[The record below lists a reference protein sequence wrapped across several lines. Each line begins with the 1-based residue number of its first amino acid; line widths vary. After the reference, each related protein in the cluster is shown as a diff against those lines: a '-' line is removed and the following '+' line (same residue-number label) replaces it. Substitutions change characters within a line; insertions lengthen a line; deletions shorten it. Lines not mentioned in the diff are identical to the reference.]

1 MGRTRTPT
9 RWLGSSCCTTTGFAA
24 GARSKT
30 ARPLGRRTIYAVEQ
44 IAASNKEATEAWS
57 GPLFDRFVQFRGLVT
72 AGLGAHGEKALGI
85 HPPRPGDRA
94 LDIGC
99 GFGDTTQ
106 RIATLVD
113 PDGEA
118 VGVDVSEPF
127 IEEARRD
134 LAGTGLENVRF
145 IAADVQ
151 VTELE
156 QGFDYAFSRMGIMFF
171 ANPVQAFRNVRT
183 ALKPGGRLSAVVWRR
198 KLDNAWMHRAELVV
212 EEYLERPE
220 ETDEPTCGPGPF
232 SMANADMV
240 SEQLGIAGFEQIS
253 LQRCDLPIKIGDDL
267 DHAVEFNM
275 SLGPAGEVLRLWG
288 DRVDEIRPKISR
300 DLRQALAEF
309 DGPDGVIAPAS
320 TWIIGATAP

>member
-1 MGRTRTPT
+1 M
-9 RWLGSSCCTTTGFAA
+9 
-24 GARSKT
+24 
-30 ARPLGRRTIYAVEQ
+30 EQ
-44 IAASNKEATEAWS
+44 IAASNREATEAWS

-72 AGLGAHGEKALGI
+72 AGLGAHGEAALEAY
-85 HPPRPGDRA
+85 PPPPGSRV
-94 LDIGC
+94 LDLGC

-106 RIATLVD
+106 QLAALVGSA
-113 PDGEA
+113 GEA

-127 IEEARRD
+127 VAAAREEAKAAD
-134 LAGTGLENVRF
+134 VDNVRF
-145 IAADVQ
+145 LSGDVQ
-151 VTELE
+151 IMDLGA
-156 QGFDYAFSRMGIMFF
+156 GFDYAFSRMGIMFF
-171 ANPVQAFRNVRT
+171 ANPVQALRNVRS
-183 ALKPGGRLSAVVWRR
+183 ALAPGGRFCAIVWRR
-198 KLDNAWMHRAELVV
+198 KLDNAWMNRAELVV

-232 SMANADMV
+232 SMANADTV
-240 SEQLGIAGFEQIS
+240 SEQLAIAGFEQIS

-267 DHAVEFNM
+267 DHAIEFNM

-300 DLRQALAEF
+300 DLRQELAEF